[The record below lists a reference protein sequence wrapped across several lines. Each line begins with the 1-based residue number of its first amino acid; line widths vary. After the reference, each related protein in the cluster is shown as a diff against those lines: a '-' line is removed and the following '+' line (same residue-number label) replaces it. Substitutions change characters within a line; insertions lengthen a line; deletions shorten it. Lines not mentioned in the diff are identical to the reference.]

1 MKMTLMEK
9 EEQLR
14 SSASNYEAL
23 REQGRAQ
30 VGELTRQV
38 AQLRGALAEEKAK
51 REEEQRALEACEKKM
66 EGVIEARVV
75 SAQQKEKESSRQMQ
89 RGFEEELVRVRKQVQ
104 VLSHQLEEE
113 RKGERKT
120 REQLAELAEELTT
133 HEETI
138 ESLRSEIAKKDSE
151 LLAGKQQI
159 NKLSAFISRR
169 VGEGLCG
176 CLLVNMWRGVN
187 EEGSEIDGGEGV
199 VDRRGCEEGF
209 EWCVKERGKR

>member
-1 MKMTLMEK
+1 MWCGCV
-9 EEQLR
+9 R
-14 SSASNYEAL
+14 
-23 REQGRAQ
+23 RR
-30 VGELTRQV
+30 
-38 AQLRGALAEEKAK
+38 
-51 REEEQRALEACEKKM
+51 
-66 EGVIEARVV
+66 
-75 SAQQKEKESSRQMQ
+75 
-89 RGFEEELVRVRKQVQ
+89 LVRVRKQVQ

-169 VGEGLCG
+169 VGGRVVWVFVRKHEGE
-176 CLLVNMWRGVN
+176 GVVVERC
-187 EEGSEIDGGEGV
+187 EEGGGLMGGEGV
-199 VDRRGCEEGF
+199 KQDL
-209 EWCVKERGKR
+209 EWCDEKKSKEIVL